1 MTNTKATDFTMGWAA
16 IFMIAWTVLLLWA
29 SIKPVEDGS
38 QTKIEYEFAWAY
50 YRETVTT
57 IKSVFQ

>member
-1 MTNTKATDFTMGWAA
+1 MGWAA